1 MCKRFERMMKCLEL
15 TASTNDAEALA
26 AIRAANKIREEL
38 CLKWSDFADPKPGEM
53 DWASIVARQWSD
65 PEDEEQRR
73 ERERH
78 ERERYDA
85 AQREIY
91 RTLER
96 KNEDAKRRSEEADRR
111 RREEYRTRFPEL
123 QEDEGYS

>member
-26 AIRAANKIREEL
+26 AMRAANKIREEL
-38 CLKWSDFADPKPGEM
+38 GVSWSDIAVDPNPGEL
-53 DWASIVARQWSD
+53 DWAKIVARRWSE
-65 PEDEEQRR
+65 PEDEERR
-73 ERERH
+73 R

-91 RTLER
+91 RTIDR
-96 KNEDAKRRSEEADRR
+96 KNEEAKRRSEEADRR